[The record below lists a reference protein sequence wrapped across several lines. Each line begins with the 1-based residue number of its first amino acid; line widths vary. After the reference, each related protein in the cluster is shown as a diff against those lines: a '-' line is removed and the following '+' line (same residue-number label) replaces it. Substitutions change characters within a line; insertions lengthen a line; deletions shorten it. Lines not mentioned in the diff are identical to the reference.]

1 MAGYTKKI
9 TATILEQANT
19 MYKLCG
25 CDEYAKNPH
34 KYAEDYLSTL
44 GETLEEACPKF
55 TGSYADIPS
64 SIYDVCHAIYMEKH
78 DYSHPTGGAWVAPLA
93 INWLKS
99 KIVYSFQ
106 NELDEAIAETS
117 DEIQEFS
124 PDILSALPCDCFAMI
139 FPKKQIPLQIWR
151 KARHTMKN
159 DDDDDTLD
167 NILDAELC
175 GAIILRDSHYLLVD
189 PVMYSQSSN
198 SCGFLPVWFDLGETK
213 DLSKLVE
220 NAINKHLGRG
230 FSGMK
235 DQFLFNLRSILP
247 YLVYLCAKNADIS
260 WNEKSRRIYKKR
272 KQPKNDMREV
282 RIMDV
287 GKEYAI
293 RSRRFRQA
301 YADSKKKGN
310 GSSTMKA
317 PHVRR
322 AHYAHH
328 WYGSEA
334 KGTRHVELIWIEQT
348 YVHKDLLPAT
358 ATTIVKV

>member
-1 MAGYTKKI
+1 MAGYVNKI

-19 MYKLCG
+19 MYKLYG

-44 GETLEEACPKF
+44 GETLEEARPKF

-64 SIYDVCHAIYMEKH
+64 SIYDVCYAIYMEKH
-78 DYSHPTGGAWVAPLA
+78 DYSHPKGGAWVAPLA
-93 INWLKS
+93 INWLQS

-106 NELDEAIAETS
+106 DELDEAITEST
-117 DEIQEFS
+117 DEVQEFP
-124 PDILSALPCDCFAMI
+124 PDILKALPCDCFAMI
-139 FPKKQIPLQIWR
+139 FPKKELPLSIR
-151 KARHTMKN
+151 LNSRRAMN
-159 DDDDDTLD
+159 ASDDDGTLD

-175 GAIILRDSHYLLVD
+175 GAVILRDNHYLLVD
-189 PVMYSQSSN
+189 SIVYSKRSD

-213 DLSKLVE
+213 NISELVE
-220 NAINKHLGRG
+220 KAIDRYFGHD
-230 FSGMK
+230 FSTLK
-235 DQFLFNLRSILP
+235 DELRFKLRAILP
-247 YLVYLCAKNADIS
+247 YLVYLCAKNADVS

-272 KQPKNDMREV
+272 KQSKNDMREV

-301 YADSKKKGN
+301 YADSKKKGK